1 MNNYKFP
8 ILGNELIYKIEFMIK
23 KIPKQSKEIE
33 IGNRE
38 YKINLDYSDNKKS
51 LILKILSK
59 KATQM
64 NYRLY
69 EGGGKAVYFLG
80 IEDNGY
86 TKGIS
91 LNKMI
96 SSLYFFNKIVN
107 MSDAN
112 FNKIRI
118 YNGENGFVATI
129 RVNKICKQYN
139 TLLEF

>member
-1 MNNYKFP
+1 
-8 ILGNELIYKIEFMIK
+8 
-23 KIPKQSKEIE
+23 
-33 IGNRE
+33 
-38 YKINLDYSDNKKS
+38 
-51 LILKILSK
+51 
-59 KATQM
+59 
-64 NYRLY
+64 
-69 EGGGKAVYFLG
+69 
-80 IEDNGY
+80 